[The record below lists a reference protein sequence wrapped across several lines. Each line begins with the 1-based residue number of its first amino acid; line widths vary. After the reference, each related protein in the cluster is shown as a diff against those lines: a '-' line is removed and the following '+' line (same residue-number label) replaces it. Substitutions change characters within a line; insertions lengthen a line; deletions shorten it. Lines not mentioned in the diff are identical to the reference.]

1 MDETTSKVYVLA
13 DEQGRIIR
21 CEGGYTTGNITD
33 PENWVQIDEGTGD
46 RFNLCQSHYFQ
57 GGLYTEDGIPCYKLQ
72 DGQPVERTE
81 AEIAADRAVVVQPV
95 TPMEQMRADIDFI
108 AAMGGIAL

>member
-1 MDETTSKVYVLA
+1 MDENTSKVYVLA

-21 CEGGYTTGNITD
+21 CEGGYTTSNITN

-57 GGLYTEDGIPCYKLQ
+57 GGLYTEDGIPRYKIQ
-72 DGQPVERTE
+72 DGQPVERAE
-81 AEIAADRAVVVQPV
+81 AEIAADRAAIVQPV
-95 TPMEQMRADIDFI
+95 TPMEQMRADIDFL